1 MQRSVLR
8 CQALAAAGIA
18 AAALSVSACQSDA
31 KRPAMYSA
39 FANPRA
45 VSIRGYSGDAMEPFM
60 TPDGRYL
67 LFNSLNQPPAHTTLR
82 YATRI
87 DDFTFTYQ
95 GELAGAN
102 DRQALTAVPAV
113 AGDQTLYF
121 ISTRSYQRTLSTV
134 YAAHFDHGIAA
145 GVTLVPG
152 LATRQRGI
160 IDFDVDVS
168 VGGTWLFVSQGR
180 FSGGPAPDSAR
191 LLLYVRERSGFVLD
205 PRSDRILAAVND
217 TSALVYA
224 AAVSASGRELFFTA
238 AQPGA
243 PPSIYRAVRDGA
255 GQPFRDVQR
264 VAAAAGFAEAPA
276 LSPDGGRVLYYH
288 RRVGHRFLIYAAT
301 RR

>member
-1 MQRSVLR
+1 MRRSVLR
-8 CQALAAAGIA
+8 CQAVAAAGIA
-18 AAALSVSACQSDA
+18 AAALSVSACQNDTQ
-31 KRPAMYSA
+31 RPAMYSA

-45 VSIRGYSGDAMEPFM
+45 VSIRGYNGDGMEPFM

-67 LFNSLNQPPAHTTLR
+67 LFNNLNQPPAHTTLR

-87 DDFTFTYQ
+87 DDFTFSYD

-102 DRQALTAVPAV
+102 DRQALSAVPAV
-113 AGDQTLYF
+113 AGDRTLYF

-134 YAAHFDHGIAA
+134 YAAHFDRGTAA

-152 LATRQRGI
+152 LATRRRGI

-168 VGGTWLFVSQGR
+168 AGGTSLYVSQGQ
-180 FSGGPAPDSAR
+180 FSGGPSPDSAR

-205 PRSDRILAAVND
+205 PRSGRILAAVND

-224 AAVSASGRELFFTA
+224 AAVSADGLELFFTA
-238 AQPGA
+238 AQPGS
-243 PPSIYRAVRDGA
+243 PPSIYRAVRDGT

-264 VAAAAGFAEAPA
+264 VGAAAGFAEAPA
-276 LSPDGGRVLYYH
+276 LSPDGRMLYYH
-288 RRVGHRFLIYAAT
+288 RRVGQRLLIYAAT
-301 RR
+301 RP